1 MKIIFALLAILVA
14 SQVDASAIGKDVGIK
29 ISFENKD
36 PLSANRFCSC
46 TDNGCQC
53 IIKEYANSTE
63 RTVVPF
69 EEAVEREKESCCK

>member
-1 MKIIFALLAILVA
+1 MKIIFALVAILVA
-14 SQVDASAIGKDVGIK
+14 SQVDASAIGKDVDIK

-46 TDNGCQC
+46 TDDGCQC

-63 RTVVPF
+63 GSIVPF
-69 EEAVEREKESCCK
+69 EEAAERAKRSCCK